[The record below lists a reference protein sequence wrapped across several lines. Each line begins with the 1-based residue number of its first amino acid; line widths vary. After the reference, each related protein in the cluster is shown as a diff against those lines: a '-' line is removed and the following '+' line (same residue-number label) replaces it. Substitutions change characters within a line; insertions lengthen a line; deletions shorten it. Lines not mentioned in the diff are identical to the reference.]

1 MRSVNIAEL
10 KNRLSR
16 YLDEVRRGEEILIR
30 DRQRPIAKLVPLSST
45 EDLNAEEAELAVA
58 GLLRLP
64 HRTLPDTFW
73 SMPGPEVSLEVAVSA
88 VLADRRED

>member
-10 KNRLSR
+10 KNRLSA

-30 DRQRPIAKLVPLSST
+30 DRQKPIAKLVPLSST
-45 EDLNAEEAELAVA
+45 EDLNAEEMELGAA

-64 HRTLPDTFW
+64 QHALPDTFW
-73 SMPGPEVSLEVAVSA
+73 SMPGPAVSLETAVSA
-88 VLADRRED
+88 VLADRNED

>member
-1 MRSVNIAEL
+1 MRTVNIAEL

-30 DRQRPIAKLVPLSST
+30 DRRKPIAKLVPLSST
-45 EDLNAEEAELAVA
+45 EDLNAEEVELAAA

-64 HRTLPDTFW
+64 DHKLPDGFW
-73 SMPGPEVSLEVAVSA
+73 SMPGPGVSLEVAVSA
-88 VLADRRED
+88 VMADRHED